1 MRKLTNEELISAYFA
16 INVHNEYFF
25 DNYMYL
31 ENTAYEIN
39 QVFDSPCEALK
50 AVSHYSAS
58 DPYFYIISKNNIN
71 SLVSLTE
78 DQLID
83 HLRVHETEIVEIYES
98 LVEKGDFDDFL
109 NLAEDEIELT
119 DDQLEKLFE
128 EVGAYVDYWSI
139 HTNDEDGF
147 ERLFENGLE
156 VARAV
161 KYGNYDYT
169 KPYVKLGNDGNL
181 YSLDRGEYLEELRTG
196 KDDLLQIYDELVKDG
211 DIEDFL
217 GLGPC
222 ESEE

>member
-1 MRKLTNEELISAYFA
+1 MRKLTNEELINAYFA
-16 INVHNEYFF
+16 INVYNEYFF

-39 QVFDSPCEALK
+39 QAFDYPYEALK

-78 DQLID
+78 DQIVD
-83 HLRVHETEIVEIYES
+83 HLRVHETEIVEIYDE
-98 LVEKGDFDDFL
+98 LVKDGDIDDFL

-128 EVGAYVDYWSI
+128 EVGAYVDYWSM
-139 HTNDEDGF
+139 HENDEDGF

-161 KYGNYDYT
+161 KYGDYDYT

-181 YSLDRGEYLEELRTG
+181 YSMDRGEYLEELRTG

-217 GLGPC
+217 N
-222 ESEE
+222 EEK

>member
-1 MRKLTNEELISAYFA
+1 MRKLTNEELISVYFA

-25 DNYMYL
+25 DNIMYL
-31 ENTAYEIN
+31 ENNAYEIN
-39 QVFDSPCEALK
+39 EIFESNPWKALDALCDSYT
-50 AVSHYSAS
+50 VS
-58 DPYFYIISKNNIN
+58 DPYFYIFDDDT
-71 SLVSLTE
+71 LVSLAE
-78 DQLID
+78 DEFID
-83 HLRVHETEIVEIYES
+83 ILRIHETEIVEIYEN

-128 EVGAYVDYWSI
+128 EVGAYVNYWSI

-161 KYGNYDYT
+161 KYGDYDYT

-181 YSLDRGEYLEELRTG
+181 YSLDRGEYLEELREG

-211 DIEDFL
+211 DIKDFL
-217 GLGPC
+217 K
-222 ESEE
+222 EEE

>member
-39 QVFDSPCEALK
+39 QAFDSPCEALK

-78 DQLID
+78 DQLVD

-98 LVEKGDFDDFL
+98 LVERGDFEDFL
-109 NLAEDEIELT
+109 NFTEDKRELT
-119 DDQLEKLFE
+119 DDQLERLFE
-128 EVGAYVDYWSI
+128 EVGAYVDYWLI
-139 HTNDEDGF
+139 QENDEDGF
-147 ERLFENGLE
+147 EGLFENGLE

-161 KYGNYDYT
+161 KYGDYDYT

-181 YSLDRGEYLEELRTG
+181 YSMDRGEYLEELRTG

-211 DIEDFL
+211 GIEDFL
-217 GLGPC
+217 K
-222 ESEE
+222 EEEE

>member
-39 QVFDSPCEALK
+39 QAFDSPCEALK

-78 DQLID
+78 DQLVD

-98 LVEKGDFDDFL
+98 LVEKGDF
-109 NLAEDEIELT
+109 
-119 DDQLEKLFE
+119 
-128 EVGAYVDYWSI
+128 
-139 HTNDEDGF
+139 
-147 ERLFENGLE
+147 
-156 VARAV
+156 
-161 KYGNYDYT
+161 
-169 KPYVKLGNDGNL
+169 
-181 YSLDRGEYLEELRTG
+181 
-196 KDDLLQIYDELVKDG
+196 
-211 DIEDFL
+211 EDFL
-217 GLGPC
+217 K
-222 ESEE
+222 EEE

>member
-1 MRKLTNEELISAYFA
+1 MRRLTNKELISTYFA
-16 INVHNEYFF
+16 INVRNEYFF

-39 QVFDSPCEALK
+39 QAFDSPCEALK

-78 DQLID
+78 DQLVD
-83 HLRVHETEIVEIYES
+83 HLRVHETEIVGIYES
-98 LVEKGDFDDFL
+98 LVEKGDFEDFL

-119 DDQLEKLFE
+119 DDQLERLFE
-128 EVGAYVDYWSI
+128 EVNLFKEIISVT
-139 HTNDEDGF
+139 TNDEDGF

-161 KYGNYDYT
+161 KYGDYDYT

-181 YSLDRGEYLEELRTG
+181 YSLDRGEYLEELRTD

-211 DIEDFL
+211 SIEDFL
-217 GLGPC
+217 K
-222 ESEE
+222 EEE